1 MMVREIVGRIRIA
14 LFLTAIVPVTLFLI
28 PPQWVMMKFRLRA
41 ASWLPL
47 IYHRFVSQMM
57 GLRVRIH
64 GAPLLSG
71 PRLFLSNHV
80 SWLDI
85 VAFGSVL
92 PLSFVARA
100 DVASWPIFGLFA
112 KLQQTVFVDRTRK
125 MATKA
130 AVTSVAERFSR
141 GDAILL
147 FAEGT
152 TSDGNR
158 VLDFRSALLGALS
171 TEAVADQVRVQPVA
185 LLYRNR
191 AGMPLRR
198 FDGPEIA
205 WYGDM
210 DLLPH
215 FAGILKGAPIVID
228 IWFGDPL
235 HADQMTDRKVLALTA
250 RDQIRAART
259 LLARGRDMPSSWPV
273 T

>member
-1 MMVREIVGRIRIA
+1 MVREILGRIRIA
-14 LFLTAIVPVTLFLI
+14 LFLIAIVPVTLFVI
-28 PPQWVMMKFRLRA
+28 PPQWVMMKLRLRA

-47 IYHRFVSQMM
+47 IYHRYVTRMM
-57 GLRVRIH
+57 GVRVRVH
-64 GAPLLSG
+64 GVPLTVG

-85 VAFGSVL
+85 VALGSVL

-100 DVASWPIFGLFA
+100 DVAAWPIFGLFA

-125 MATKA
+125 MATKT
-130 AVTSVAERFSR
+130 AVMSVAERFGR
-141 GDAILL
+141 GEAILL

-171 TEAVADQVRVQPVA
+171 SESAADRVNVQPIA
-185 LLYRNR
+185 LLYRHR

-215 FAGILKGAPIVID
+215 FAGILKGGPIVID
-228 IWFGDPL
+228 IWFGDPF
-235 HADQMTDRKVLALTA
+235 HADQMTDRKTLALTA
-250 RDQIRAART
+250 RDQIRAARA

>member
-1 MMVREIVGRIRIA
+1 MLHLILGRFRIA
-14 LFLTAIVPVTLFLI
+14 LFLAAIVPVTLILI
-28 PPQWVMMKFRLRA
+28 PIQWVMVKVRLRA
-41 ASWLPL
+41 ARRLPVM
-47 IYHRFVSQMM
+47 YHRFVTWMM
-57 GLRVRIH
+57 GLRVRVH
-64 GAPLLSG
+64 GVPLASG
-71 PRLFLSNHV
+71 PRFFLSNHV

-85 VAFGSVL
+85 VALGSVL
-92 PLSFVARA
+92 PLSFIARA

-125 MATKA
+125 MATKT
-130 AVTSVAERFSR
+130 AVTSVAERFHR
-141 GDAILL
+141 GEAILL

-158 VLDFRSALLGALS
+158 VLEFRSALLGALS
-171 TEAVADQVRVQPVA
+171 TDMVAEQVSVQPIA

-198 FDGPEIA
+198 FDGPDIA

-228 IWFGDPL
+228 IWFGEPF
-235 HADQMTDRKVLALTA
+235 HAEAMTDRKALALTA
-250 RDQIRAART
+250 RQQIRAARAV
-259 LLARGRDMPSSWPV
+259 LARGRDMPPSWPV
-273 T
+273 S